1 MTHHSNLKF
10 NNGNGEMRKEGEQEY
25 TACRNSKALLNIE
38 QNVESLT
45 EKMSSFE
52 LKLNYALLRQT
63 KSKKRKRTLHHQ
75 DSRQSSTQ
83 QMYLN
88 KLINSKVRIKTSVIY
103 LSLILLLLYIILSIS
118 SELLLVG
125 NELDYQSTLKILHL
139 SIVSWHFISQY
150 LWTIGHLKV
159 RSSFKFKI
167 FNGKFKSFSY
177 GAKTPN

>member
-1 MTHHSNLKF
+1 MTHHSNLKL
-10 NNGNGEMRKEGEQEY
+10 NNGSGEMRKEGEEHI
-25 TACRNSKALLNIE
+25 ALKNSKALVNIE
-38 QNVESLT
+38 QNLESLT

-63 KSKKRKRTLHHQ
+63 KSNKRKRTLHHQ

-88 KLINSKVRIKTSVIY
+88 KLINRKVRIRTRVIY

-125 NELDYQSTLKILHL
+125 NELDY
-139 SIVSWHFISQY
+139 
-150 LWTIGHLKV
+150 
-159 RSSFKFKI
+159 
-167 FNGKFKSFSY
+167 
-177 GAKTPN
+177 